1 VSVAARSAE
10 RAQAS
15 PAGLARA
22 RVGAVPLLVALVG
35 ASFLVRLVLGWLRAT
50 PTFFADEYIYAEL
63 GRSLAET
70 GQPLVREVSASFP
83 ALLQPIL
90 TAPAWLAED
99 VETSFRLIQTAGA
112 LAMSLAAV
120 PVFVLARRLGLGA
133 GVSLALAALALVVP
147 DFVYAGWVLAEPFAY
162 PLALGAVAAGTLALA
177 RPGLRLQLA
186 FLVLAGLAT
195 FSRAQF
201 AVLPVCFLAGALI
214 VGLQERRI
222 RSVLREQALV
232 LGVAVIP
239 VLAFVAVGPNRALG
253 FYEGV
258 LDLDL
263 ASPALGKW
271 FGADAMLLAYAAG
284 VVLAPGAVLGLWL
297 ALRRPRSREELAF
310 GALTAPF
317 VVALLVEAAAYGLGG
332 DRIQERYFFYAVP
345 LVGVLFALYASRGW
359 PHRLVHGV
367 LAAGLVV
374 LAARVPLSGYSA
386 ADRKTNSPT
395 LFAVARLEQA
405 LGDVGTASLVLALG
419 VTLLAGVVALASRRP
434 RAATPLVV
442 GLALAV
448 CATTYAGATSFN
460 LANAERTRAD
470 VLGPEPSFV
479 DDSGV
484 GSAAMLLTRSS
495 ERGVASEY
503 LFWNRSLDAVYLLPD
518 AEPPDSFAVTRLTV
532 APDGTL
538 LARGRPV
545 TGPLAVDAFSDT
557 VRFRDADE
565 VASSPVFDLVT
576 LQGPQ
581 RLALYAPGRF
591 EDGWLGLTGSFRL
604 WPATEAG
611 VLTFELNAPEG
622 SPPVAVELAPPA
634 ARIREVIVQP
644 GRTTTVTVPVCGA
657 GPWTME
663 FVAPSTGTVGGRFV
677 SVQASEPV
685 YRPDPSACS

>member
-22 RVGAVPLLVALVG
+22 RTSAAPLLVALVG
-35 ASFLVRLVLGWLRAT
+35 TSFLLRLVLGWLRAT

-90 TAPAWLAED
+90 TAPAWLVDD
-99 VETSFRLIQTAGA
+99 VETSFRLIQALGA

-120 PVFVLARRLGLGA
+120 PVFLLARRLGLGA

-162 PLALGAVAAGTLALA
+162 PLALGAIAAGTLALA
-177 RPGLRLQLA
+177 RPSLRLQLA

-195 FSRAQF
+195 FARAQF
-201 AVLPVCFLAGALI
+201 AVLPACFLAGALL
-214 VGLQERRI
+214 VGLRERRV

-232 LGVAVIP
+232 LGVVVIP
-239 VLAFVAVGPNRALG
+239 VLALVAVGPTRALG
-253 FYEGV
+253 FYEGI
-258 LDLDL
+258 LDLDV
-263 ASPALGKW
+263 ASPELAKW

-297 ALRRPRSREELAF
+297 ALRTPRSREELAF
-310 GALTAPF
+310 GALAAPF

-359 PHRLVHGV
+359 PHRIVHGV

-395 LFAVARLEQA
+395 LYAVARLEQA
-405 LGDVGTASLVLALG
+405 LGDVATASLVLALG
-419 VTLLAGVVALASRRP
+419 VTLLAGVLVLASRRP
-434 RAATPLVV
+434 RVATPLVL

-448 CATTYAGATSFN
+448 CVTTYTGAITFN

-479 DDSGV
+479 DESGV
-484 GSAAMLLTRSS
+484 GSVAMLLTRSS
-495 ERGVASEY
+495 ERGVASGY
-503 LFWNRSLDAVYLLPD
+503 LFWNRSLDSVYLLPD

-538 LARGRPV
+538 LARRRPV
-545 TGPLAVDAFSDT
+545 TGALAVDAFSDT

-565 VASSPVFDLVT
+565 LATSPVFDLLT
-576 LQGPQ
+576 SQAPR

-591 EDGWLGLTGSFRL
+591 EDGWLGLTGSFQL
-604 WPATEAG
+604 WPETDAG
-611 VLTFELNAPEG
+611 VLTLELTGPKS
-622 SPPVAVELAPPA
+622 SPPVAVELAPPT
-634 ARIREVIVQP
+634 ARTREVIVQP
-644 GRTTTVTVPVCGA
+644 GRTTTVRVPVCGA

-663 FVAPSTGTVGGRFV
+663 FVAPSTGSVGGRFV
-677 SVQASEPV
+677 SVQASVPI
-685 YRPDPSACS
+685 YRPDPTVCS